1 VPHGNEKEL
10 DISPPERHISVIW
23 PASAAATTR
32 LSAITFFNCIPDN
45 CVVWGGI
52 GWLVL
57 RTIRASDYLILQY
70 TVKPVEY
77 RMYFPRAKIVKNIAD
92 TLTLKCR
99 VAFLLLH

>member
-32 LSAITFFNCIPDN
+32 LSAITFFNCMPDN
-45 CVVWGGI
+45 SVVWGGV

-57 RTIRASDYLILQY
+57 RTIRASDNLTLQY
-70 TVKPVEY
+70 TVKLPVEY
-77 RMYFPRAKIVKNIAD
+77 RRYFPRAKIVRSIDA
-92 TLTLKCR
+92 TLTM
-99 VAFLLLH
+99 